1 MPHKSFDTY
10 EEWDLTP
17 PPIPERSVLFS
28 LEPVG
33 VGTPGVESLTSYI
46 ARLASAHAVFP
57 GVLMNKLLKS
67 LAQGN
72 HSHLLHIS
80 EGKKTNLLNAT
91 GLRARLSV
99 QLLEAVTLRSD
110 LRHLTLLPWSDVFC
124 LPGLVRL
131 TKAWCPHCYEGW
143 RESGETIFDPLLWAL
158 QEVTACARHH
168 VPFCQQCPNPACA
181 RVQPALCWR
190 SRPGSCAYCQ
200 EWLGKPLAAL
210 PGREQTLSEAEL
222 LRHQW
227 VSRNRGALLAL
238 CPTVSLSPP
247 RSRVAFALQGI
258 VGQVTQGN
266 ISAFARTINIP
277 QTMVSHWVNGRK
289 LPQIEMLLHICSL
302 LDLSLE
308 ALLFQESGSLRP
320 RLRAADEPRVYELRS
335 KWSHVWVSTEQV
347 QQAVEQVLAANDDP
361 PPTLTQVAKRLGQ
374 GTSVLYKC
382 HPTACR
388 AISARYKEYAQQ
400 RTATRV
406 QHYRV
411 ELREAALQLREKGVS
426 PTRGRL
432 EPLLRSPGI
441 LRDPKVRQILVEV
454 CREIEEKKDG
464 NLSNELSEIS
474 KIDRGGQ
481 SF

>member
-1 MPHKSFDTY
+1 MPHKSFETY
-10 EEWDLTP
+10 EEWNLTS
-17 PPIPERSVLFS
+17 PPIPERSVLFA

-33 VGTPGVESLTSYI
+33 VGTPWVESLTSYI
-46 ARLASAHAVFP
+46 ARLAHAHTVFP
-57 GVLMNKLLKS
+57 GVLMNKLLKP

-72 HSHLLHIS
+72 HAHLLHIS

-124 LPGLVRL
+124 LRGLVR
-131 TKAWCPHCYEGW
+131 TTRAWCPHCYEEW
-143 RESGETIFDPLLWAL
+143 REAGETIFDPLLWAL
-158 QEVTACARHH
+158 QEVTACTRHH

-190 SRPGSCAYCQ
+190 SRPGFCAYCQ
-200 EWLGKPLAAL
+200 QWLGKPLAAS
-210 PGREQTLSEAEL
+210 PGREQVLSEAEL
-222 LRHQW
+222 PRHQW
-227 VSRNRGALLAL
+227 VGRNMGALLAL
-238 CPTVSLSPP
+238 CPTRSLSPP
-247 RSRVAFALQGI
+247 RSRVAFALQVV

-289 LPQIEMLLHICSL
+289 LPQIEMLLHVCSL

-308 ALLFQESGSLRP
+308 ALLFQEPSSLRP

-335 KWSHVWVSTEQV
+335 KWTHVWVSTEHV
-347 QQAVEQVLAANDDP
+347 QQALEQVLVANDDP
-361 PPTLTQVAKRLGQ
+361 PPTLTEVAKRLGQ
-374 GTSVLYKC
+374 GTPVLYKC

-406 QHYRV
+406 QRYRV
-411 ELREAALQLREKGVS
+411 ELREAAQQLHEKGVS
-426 PTRGRL
+426 PTRGRI

-441 LRDPKVRQILVEV
+441 LRDPKVRKLLDEV
-454 CREIEEKKDG
+454 CHEIEERKDE
-464 NLSNELSEIS
+464 NCPKEFSAIS
-474 KIDRGGQ
+474 KIGR
-481 SF
+481 